1 MNTRRKLKGGI
12 GTSEKRKAAT
22 KIAKIFKGQQTRKS
36 IEKKNKL
43 ATKIQ
48 TNTRKSIAKKVRLN
62 EERRLE
68 SQKIEGSRNVDNFK
82 KELTKGATTYK
93 KTLKNIDVEYGDY
106 KNPPFSRKPLEK
118 LNFTGVDFSGDKC
131 TFVGSKINNSIF
143 SKSNLEK
150 CNFTN
155 ATANNVKFNYAN
167 MALVRLQGTPA
178 TGKTPAKKADFTG
191 SSFKHADMREIG
203 VNNDTILQ
211 NTDITGAIFSSFSTI
226 DKFPFTKLDPIKHV
240 RITKFPGY
248 NYSSHA
254 EISDK
259 TFIKLNVTNI
269 HLMTTFTNID
279 FIDCNFDKLQLS
291 QRSFNN
297 CNFTNCTFNRV
308 DFIQFLI
315 QDSTFTNCKFTK
327 VIFTRT
333 RRIINSIFTNC
344 NLMNIGLNQ
353 IAFDQ
358 TVFTETNLTSATF
371 NASDLRTT
379 SFIKCKL
386 NGIQFIPLGAA
397 NGQLYP
403 TLFSSETI
411 FIESDLRASTFQQCS
426 GLTNIN
432 FRGINLSH
440 AVFTHLDL
448 TDCNFTNAVLN
459 NTTFRRILF
468 LNCIFTD
475 SIRDEAIIFID
486 SLGLETNEGHTN
498 IELGI
503 DDVERI
509 VIYPSDIHAAFNV
522 ANIEKLY
529 TLLSEYVTQTE
540 IEQNPIPNT
549 NNGIIDFMT
558 RSMIHIID
566 KINIPEDADENL
578 TRIITD
584 EKKTKLDGFNE
595 CLRHRIRSYDY
606 VNLRP
611 DINIRDLTWFKLLYL
626 ILLYVKQQSNNFQD
640 IYYSEVIVESYST
653 YGVGGLS
660 CIKGINE
667 RFVVKLR
674 HIMLVLLKSG
684 AITDN
689 NKIIE
694 YNKIIMALDP
704 TLKLPETLEELENK
718 APDEEYVEMEVTD
731 AMRTEWFNLHSVSS
745 DDPFNEDSNINMVMN
760 SYKDFL
766 KNKFNYNNL
775 TEGQK
780 IIYDEKIEPEYASM
794 RELLVDGGGLDYM
807 FEGGGRRRRRRKINV
822 FSLSSK
828 EFTKLFNKVHNKLSK
843 KTTRKKRSKNK
854 KRLNT
859 RKR

>member
-48 TNTRKSIAKKVRLN
+48 TNTRKSIAKKIRLN

-68 SQKIEGSRNVDNFK
+68 SYKREGTRNVDNFK
-82 KELTKGATTYK
+82 KELTKGAPTYK

-167 MALVRLQGTPA
+167 MAFVKLEGTLP
-178 TGKTPAKKADFTG
+178 TGKTPAKIADFTG
-191 SSFKHADMREIG
+191 SSFKHADMRQIS
-203 VNNDTILQ
+203 VNNNTILQ

-226 DKFPFTKLDPIKHV
+226 DKFPFTKSDPIKHV

-248 NYSSHA
+248 HFPIIT

-269 HLMTTFTNID
+269 VLLTSFTNID
-279 FIDCNFDKLQLS
+279 FIDCNFDKLQFN
-291 QRSFNN
+291 QKSFNN
-297 CNFTNCTFNRV
+297 CNFTNCTFNAVEFDR
-308 DFIQFLI
+308 FLI
-315 QDSTFTNCKFTK
+315 QDCTFTNCKFTK
-327 VIFTRT
+327 VKFRSSP
-333 RRIINSIFTNC
+333 RIISSNFTNC
-344 NLMNIGLNQ
+344 NLMKIGLNETRL
-353 IAFDQ
+353 DQ

-386 NGIQFIPLGAA
+386 NGIQCIPFGGN
-397 NGQLYP
+397 NGQIYP

-411 FIESDLRASTFQQCS
+411 FTESDLRASTFQNCS

-448 TDCNFTNAVLN
+448 TDCNFANAVLN

-468 LNCIFTD
+468 LNCNFTD
-475 SIRDEAIIFID
+475 SIRDEPIIFID

-498 IELGI
+498 IELGL
-503 DDVERI
+503 DDAERI

-522 ANIEKLY
+522 ANIKKLH
-529 TLLSEYVTQTE
+529 TLLLEYVTQTE

-549 NNGIIDFMT
+549 NNGIIDFIT
-558 RSMIHIID
+558 RTMFHIID
-566 KINIPEDADENL
+566 KINIPEGADENL
-578 TRIITD
+578 TKIITD
-584 EKKTKLDGFNE
+584 EKTTKLDGFNQ
-595 CLRHRIRSYDY
+595 CLIHRIRSYDY

-611 DINIRDLTWFKLLYL
+611 DIKIPDLTWFKLIYL
-626 ILLYVKQQSNNFQD
+626 ILLYVKQQSINFQD
-640 IYYSEVIVESYST
+640 SYYSEVIVESYTT

-660 CIKGINE
+660 CIRGINE
-667 RFVVKLR
+667 RFAVKLR
-674 HIMLVLLKSG
+674 HTMLVMLQSG

-689 NKIIE
+689 TKIIE

-704 TLKLPETLEELENK
+704 TLKLPETLEELENI
-718 APDEEYVEMEVTD
+718 APDEEYFEMTVKDEI
-731 AMRTEWFNLHSVSS
+731 RTEWFNLHNASS
-745 DDPFNEDSNINMVMN
+745 DDPFNEDSDIDMVMN

-766 KNKFNYNNL
+766 KIKFNYNDL

-780 IIYDEKIEPEYASM
+780 IIYDEKIEPEYALM

-807 FEGGGRRRRRRKINV
+807 FVGGGRRRRKINV

-843 KTTRKKRSKNK
+843 KTRRKKRSKNK